1 MSKKGNPIIYIGGP
15 GYRYEDFEP
24 LIGSIDEHIKEVLS
38 VLKAENVKGA
48 TSNIKMV
55 VDVFNPEKVGAFA
68 KTVDICNGIYY
79 VEMTAGL
86 SYHVWLASRVF
97 ETDYDFLPWL
107 KSIKIRDRNLKK
119 NGRKKLIADFAYYL
133 CSYAIILH
141 ELSHIYLGHTD
152 FLKSKSSSEALNE
165 FPDKSE
171 VARRDL
177 MVRYAFE
184 AEADRQSIE
193 FLMAFLEG
201 ALGKDGMGVHIRFP
215 SRLAVYEFVV
225 YALTSL
231 TALLQQ
237 MSLGAKNT
245 VHPDANV
252 RQYIFYSSVIA
263 YLKKRQPDLSNV
275 LETKIPIW
283 AMEAG
288 KKMGILK
295 SHDPFDVMRTALELA
310 KVDDIL
316 KESGVREFQHK
327 MYTFEGMDS

>member
-1 MSKKGNPIIYIGGP
+1 M
-15 GYRYEDFEP
+15 
-24 LIGSIDEHIKEVLS
+24 
-38 VLKAENVKGA
+38 
-48 TSNIKMV
+48 
-55 VDVFNPEKVGAFA
+55 
-68 KTVDICNGIYY
+68 
-79 VEMTAGL
+79 
-86 SYHVWLASRVF
+86 
-97 ETDYDFLPWL
+97 
-107 KSIKIRDRNLKK
+107 
-119 NGRKKLIADFAYYL
+119 
-133 CSYAIILH
+133 
-141 ELSHIYLGHTD
+141 
-152 FLKSKSSSEALNE
+152 NE
-165 FPDKSE
+165 FPDESE
-171 VARRDL
+171 TARNDL

-201 ALGKDGMGVHIRFP
+201 ALGKDGMGIHIRFP

-237 MSLGAKNT
+237 MSVGAKNT

-263 YLKKRQPDLSNV
+263 YLKERQPDLSNV

-327 MYTFEGMDS
+327 MYTSEGMDS